1 MNIAQPDSFSATQ
14 SPTKTVMTVS
24 QLNRS
29 VRHLIETQLPTL
41 WVEGEISNLAK
52 PSSGHW
58 YLTLKD
64 KQAQVRCAMFRGS
77 NNRVRFTPA
86 NGQQVLVRCRAGLYE
101 ARGEYQ
107 LVIEQMEEAGL
118 GALQRQFEQLKQRL
132 ADEGLFASELKRP
145 LSEAIRRVGVITSP
159 SGAAIH
165 DVLSVLARRDSRTE
179 VLIYPTAVQ
188 GDTAPQAIIEAIQ
201 TANWH
206 GAADVLI
213 VGRGGGSLEDLWAFN
228 NEALARAV
236 RASQIPVI
244 SAVGHESDFTIADF
258 VADLRAPTPSAAAEL
273 VSQECAELVS
283 YIAALERALQ
293 TAIHRKLAAC
303 QLSTNHLRQRL
314 RHPAQRLQ
322 QQAQRLDQLEQQLHR
337 GQQRLLNRQQ
347 QTLEQLRRRL
357 QRTDPALRLKALNQR
372 LAEQRQRLQRS
383 MQKRLKQQRIDLSNK
398 LQLLDAVSPLKVLER
413 GYAVVLIDGEAV
425 TDSSRVAP
433 GDELNIKLHSGEVK
447 AKAI

>member
-1 MNIAQPDSFSATQ
+1 MNRAEPNTLTAAE
-14 SPTKTVMTVS
+14 SPSKTVMTVS

-29 VRHLIETQLPTL
+29 VRHLIETQLPAL

-64 KQAQVRCAMFRGS
+64 KQAQVRCAMFRGA
-77 NNRVRFTPA
+77 NNRVRFAPA

-101 ARGEYQ
+101 PRGEYQ

-118 GALQRQFEQLKQRL
+118 GALQRQFEQLKQQL
-132 ADEGLFASELKRP
+132 ADEGLFASEHKRP
-145 LSEAIRRVGVITSP
+145 LPETIRRVGVITSA

-188 GDTAPQAIIEAIQ
+188 GEAAPQAIIAALE

-258 VADLRAPTPSAAAEL
+258 VADLRAATPSAAAEL
-273 VSQECAELVS
+273 VSQDCSELVA
-283 YIAALERALQ
+283 YLGALQ
-293 TAIHRKLAAC
+293 RSLESAVRRKLAAG
-303 QLSTNHLRQRL
+303 QLAANHLRQRL

-322 QQAQRLDQLEQQLHR
+322 QQAQRLDQLEQQLLR
-337 GQQRLLNRQQ
+337 SQQRALHGHQQ
-347 QTLEQLRRRL
+347 SLDQLHKRLRRV
-357 QRTDPALRLKALNQR
+357 DPALRLTALNKR

-383 MQKRLKQQRIDLSNK
+383 VEARLKQQRIDLQSK

-413 GYAVVLIDGEAV
+413 GYAVVLSNGRAV
-425 TDSSRVAP
+425 TDNRSVAA
-433 GDELNIKLHSGEVK
+433 GDELNIKLHSGELK
-447 AKAI
+447 AKVS

>member
-1 MNIAQPDSFSATQ
+1 MNTAQPDNFSAAQ
-14 SPTKTVMTVS
+14 SPNKTVMTVS

-29 VRHLIETQLPTL
+29 VRHLIETQLPAL

-77 NNRVRFTPA
+77 NNRVRFSPA

-145 LSEAIRRVGVITSP
+145 LPETIRRVGVITSS

-179 VLIYPTAVQ
+179 VFIYPTAVQ

-228 NEALARAV
+228 NEALARAM

-293 TAIHRKLAAC
+293 TAIQRKLAAC

-322 QQAQRLDQLEQQLHR
+322 QQAQRLDQLEQQLQR
-337 GQQRLLNRQQ
+337 GQQRLLSRHQ

-357 QRTDPALRLKALNQR
+357 QRNDPALRLKALNQR
-372 LAEQRQRLQRS
+372 LVEQRQRLQRS
-383 MQKRLKQQRIDLSNK
+383 MEKRLKQQRSDLSNK

-413 GYAVVLIDGEAV
+413 GYAVVLAHGEAV

-433 GDELNIKLHSGEVK
+433 GDELSIKLHSGEVK
-447 AKAI
+447 AKAV